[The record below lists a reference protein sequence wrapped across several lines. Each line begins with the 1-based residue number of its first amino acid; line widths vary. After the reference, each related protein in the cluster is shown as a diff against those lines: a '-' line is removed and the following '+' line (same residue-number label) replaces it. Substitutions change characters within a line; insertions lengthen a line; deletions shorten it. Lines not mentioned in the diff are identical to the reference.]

1 MPETTELKEV
11 VVVGYG
17 TQKKETVTG
26 AISSVKGNKL
36 VENAVANVSNA
47 LVGRMPGITSTQSSG
62 EPGRNATTIRI
73 RGVSTFNASSQ
84 EPLVVVD
91 GIQSSMNVVNAMDPY
106 EIESINLLKDASAN
120 SCLWRERR

>member
-1 MPETTELKEV
+1 V
-11 VVVGYG
+11 YG

-91 GIQSSMNVVNAMDPY
+91 GIQSSMNAVNAMDPY
-106 EIESINLLKDASAN
+106 EIESINLLKDASATAVYGV
-120 SCLWRERR
+120 LFW